1 MGTTLT
7 PTDLYR
13 RRLALRMKQIE
24 LAIVLGVHEIT
35 VSRWERG
42 EVPIPP
48 FLHLA
53 LWAIEHNAP
62 RL

>member
-1 MGTTLT
+1 MT
-7 PTDLYR
+7 PTDLYQR
-13 RRLALRMKQIE
+13 RRALGMKQIE
-24 LAIVLGVHEIT
+24 LAVVLGVHEIT

-53 LWAIEHNAP
+53 LWAVEHNAP
-62 RL
+62 AA